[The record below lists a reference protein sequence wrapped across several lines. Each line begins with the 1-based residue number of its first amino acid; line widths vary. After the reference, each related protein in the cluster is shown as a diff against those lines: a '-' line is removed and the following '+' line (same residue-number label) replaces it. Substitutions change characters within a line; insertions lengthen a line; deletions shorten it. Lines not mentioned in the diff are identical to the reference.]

1 MLFLERCKNAKGG
14 HELTDLGANAGKLDP
29 DLEAMLK
36 ELGLLEVGPV
46 FIKAG
51 ITWTVLLQFKKA
63 RRGQPISSVS
73 IMS

>member
-1 MLFLERCKNAKGG
+1 V
-14 HELTDLGANAGKLDP
+14 ANAGKLDP

-36 ELGLLEVGPV
+36 ELGLLEVAPV

-63 RRGQPISSVS
+63 RRGQPISGV
-73 IMS
+73 